1 MGVSVI
7 VEQTK
12 SQQGLGSLQIK
23 GTKEKRGFLPW
34 FKKDLEVK
42 IANYIDMNLVF
53 FLNVDTSSEAID
65 CLVDGLYEFEVIPDK
80 NIFSKAIF
88 EREKIVSTGIGMGV
102 AIPHAKIYSLSDFF
116 IAIGV
121 QRGKGIEWN
130 AIDKAPVRLIFMIG
144 GPDNKQTEYL
154 QILSHLTRI
163 IKDESLRKKII
174 SAKKPEEIVKLLSPF

>member
-1 MGVSVI
+1 MEGLDI

-12 SQQGLGSLQIK
+12 SQYKLNNISNKAI
-23 GTKEKRGFLPW
+23 KEKKGFLPW
-34 FKKDLEVK
+34 FKKNNELK
-42 IANYIDMNLVF
+42 ISNYIDMNLIF
-53 FLNVDTSSEAID
+53 FLNVDTSEEAIGH
-65 CLVDGLYEFEVIPDK
+65 LVDGLYEFEAISDK
-80 NIFSKAIF
+80 NIFGKAIF

-102 AIPHAKIYSLSDFF
+102 AVPHAKLYSLKNFF

-121 QRGKGIEWN
+121 QKGKGLEWN

-144 GPDNKQTEYL
+144 GPDDRQTEYL
-154 QILSHLTRI
+154 QILSHLTKI